1 MDACYMRATCVLHAR
16 RRAERVGLG
25 AGQKFVNKLPRRTHV
40 LKPGLMERRDYRLL
54 TERQHELLKRYKW
67 KRVQDTIFPVFLHEY
82 PELQACTRGVDERI

>member
-1 MDACYMRATCVLHAR
+1 MRATCVLHAR
-16 RRAERVGLG
+16 RRAERDGLR